1 KRSLAG
7 IMEKLFFLE
16 DSKLNFITKDNR
28 YRFQIIDFTYMGDQ
42 AIYMVDFEPKRAED
56 YKGRLYINADD
67 LAVIRVDYQNVKC
80 LKTFKLLGIPLEQYL
95 DKGKMIFAKGEA
107 DQYHLQYLEEEI
119 GAKVG
124 IKRPLK
130 IIELNKK
137 VKGRNK
143 QNELSLEIDMASTG
157 TNKHQ
162 IVIFSTEPINN
173 TDLQAIEENNKIL
186 PTYMPS
192 YDPEFWKGYNI
203 IEPNQAIKEY
213 TSVSSEY

>member
-1 KRSLAG
+1 KRSLTG

-16 DSKLNFITKDNR
+16 SSKLNFITKSNR
-28 YRFQIIDFTYMGDQ
+28 YRFQIIDFTYMGNQ
-42 AIYMVDFEPKRAED
+42 PIYIVDFEPKRSED
-56 YKGRLYINADD
+56 YKGRLYIHADD
-67 LAVIRVDYQNVKC
+67 FAVIRLDYHNVKS
-80 LKTFKLLGIPLEQYL
+80 LKTFKLLGISLDQYL
-95 DKGKMIFAKGEA
+95 AEGKMIFAKGES
-107 DQYHLQYLEEEI
+107 DQYHLQYLEEES

-162 IVIFSTEPINN
+162 IIIFSTEPISGA
-173 TDLQAIEENNKIL
+173 DFQAIEENNKVL
-186 PTYMPS
+186 PIYMPS

-203 IEPNQAIKEY
+203 IEPNQAIKEV
-213 TSVSSEY
+213 TSTE